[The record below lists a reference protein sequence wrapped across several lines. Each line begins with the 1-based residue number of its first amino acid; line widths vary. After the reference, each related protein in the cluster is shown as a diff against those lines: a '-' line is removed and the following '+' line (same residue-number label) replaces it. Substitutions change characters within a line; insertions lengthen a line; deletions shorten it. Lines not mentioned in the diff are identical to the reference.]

1 MNSIKFLFFLFF
13 FLSANLVFSQK
24 KSPFES
30 KKNTVF
36 VGKVLSKP
44 WSKTGQSYCA
54 QGSDYLVLKLNGKGR
69 EIVLEN
75 QSGENL
81 EGFVNQNVKITGYL
95 HKKVIKADPDV
106 ISQRP
111 VGSDGNEDYS
121 CEVLVLTKIT
131 LQPE

>member
-1 MNSIKFLFFLFF
+1 VFL
-13 FLSANLVFSQK
+13 QK
-24 KSPFES
+24 KSPFDS
-30 KKNTVF
+30 RKSAIF

-54 QGSDYLVLKLNGKGR
+54 QGSAYLVLKINGKGR

-81 EGFVNQNVKITGYL
+81 DSFVNQDVKITGYL
-95 HKKVIKADPDV
+95 HQKTIKADPNV

-111 VGSDGNEDYS
+111 VGEEDYS
-121 CEVLVLTKIT
+121 CEVLIIQKIL
-131 LQPE
+131 LQDK